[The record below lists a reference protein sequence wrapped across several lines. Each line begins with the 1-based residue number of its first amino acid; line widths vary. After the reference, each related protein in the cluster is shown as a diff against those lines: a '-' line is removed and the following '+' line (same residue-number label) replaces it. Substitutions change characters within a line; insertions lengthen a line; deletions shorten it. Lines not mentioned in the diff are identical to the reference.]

1 MENKFYKALV
11 CSNVGSFEELFQ
23 LIRENCQLLKPLYAY
38 KAKFSGFLNYLLE
51 RTAVSQDY
59 EKVFGITID
68 FLACNLVKSPE
79 DIIACLQNIKRNNL
93 RILFT
98 KELIRNPL
106 LNKDVLISLGQDIK
120 AFQSLPYDMCWLEV
134 PVIQYGKTILS
145 LDVDNLSVKQI
156 CPLIDVINDESLIEF
171 LLGWAFEDNKLDREG
186 IEYFKARFPKKYETI
201 SSLSDR

>member
-1 MENKFYKALV
+1 MDNKFYNALV
-11 CSNVGSFEELFQ
+11 CSNIESFEELFQ
-23 LIRENCQLLKPLYAY
+23 LIRENFQLLKPLYAY
-38 KAKFSGFLNYLLE
+38 MAKFSEFLNYLLE
-51 RTAVSQDY
+51 KTAVSQDY
-59 EKVFGITID
+59 EKVFGIAID

-79 DIIACLQNIKRNNL
+79 DIIDCLQNIKRNNL

-120 AFQSLPYDMCWLEV
+120 AFQSLPYDMGWIEV
-134 PVIQYGKTILS
+134 PVIQYGKMILS
-145 LDVDNLSVKQI
+145 LDVANLSVKQI

-186 IEYFKARFPKKYETI
+186 KEYFKARFPKKYETI
-201 SSLSDR
+201 SILGDK

>member
-1 MENKFYKALV
+1 MDNKFYKALV
-11 CSNVGSFEELFQ
+11 SSNDSTFEELFQ
-23 LIRENCQLLKPLYAY
+23 LIRENYQLLKPLYAY
-38 KAKFSGFLNYLLE
+38 KAKFSGFLNYLLV
-51 RTAVSQDY
+51 RIAVSQDY

-68 FLACNLVKSPE
+68 FLACNIVKSPE
-79 DIIACLQNIKRNNL
+79 DIIDCLQNIKRNNL
-93 RILFT
+93 WIHFT

-120 AFQSLPYDMCWLEV
+120 AFQSLPYDMCWIEV
-134 PVIQYGKTILS
+134 PVIQYGKMILS
-145 LDVDNLSVKQI
+145 LDIAKLSVKQI

-201 SSLSDR
+201 SCLGDR

>member
-1 MENKFYKALV
+1 MDNKFYKALV

-38 KAKFSGFLNYLLE
+38 RAKFSGFLNYLLE

-68 FLACNLVKSPE
+68 FLACNLVNSPE
-79 DIIACLQNIKRNNL
+79 DIIDCLQNIKRNNL

-120 AFQSLPYDMCWLEV
+120 TFQSLPYDLGWIEV
-134 PVIQYGKTILS
+134 PIIQYGKMILTHNDFIFLEISSHPMSVENSLS
-145 LDVDNLSVKQI
+145 LFLNWLRTQTTI
-156 CPLIDVINDESLIEF
+156 VIQDEDGEIS
-171 LLGWAFEDNKLDREG
+171 GW
-186 IEYFKARFPKKYETI
+186 
-201 SSLSDR
+201 